1 MIGFIYFAT
10 VFIWGTTWLAIAYQI
25 GDVPIANSIMYRFAL
40 ASLVLVLFLLI
51 TKRLQKLSLKQHGS
65 CLLLG
70 LCLFSCNF
78 MLFYHA
84 AQYIP
89 SGLISIVFSIAT
101 IMNMG
106 NSWLFHGQ
114 RPSMRLI
121 SGGILGISGIILL
134 FYPDISHSETA
145 SQQLLGLVM
154 ALAGTYCF
162 SLGNMLSAKQQKQ
175 GLSVLSVNAYG
186 MAYGAALLLVW
197 SLLSGLEFGFSTE
210 PLYLG
215 SLIYLAIIG
224 SVLGFSF
231 YLVLVGKLGPQKAAY
246 ATVLFPVVALGL
258 STVFEGYQWTLVS
271 LSGVAI
277 VLLGNLLVFTKASP
291 WQKLRL
297 KLAKVE

>member
-1 MIGFIYFAT
+1 MTAVLYPAT

-25 GDVPIANSIMYRFAL
+25 GDVPIANSIMYRFAIAALILVCVL
-40 ASLVLVLFLLI
+40 ALSG
-51 TKRLQKLSLKQHGS
+51 RLQKLNPQQHLS

-101 IMNMG
+101 IMNML

-114 RPSMRLI
+114 RPSLRLLL
-121 SGGILGISGIILL
+121 GGCLGISGIVML
-134 FYPDISHSETA
+134 FYPDL
-145 SQQLLGLVM
+145 SQTEHFSDQLLGLLM
-154 ALAGTYCF
+154 ALGGTYCF

-186 MAYGAALLLVW
+186 MAYGALLLLLW
-197 SLLSGLEFGFSTE
+197 SLVSGQGFSFSLQ

-215 SLIYLAIIG
+215 SLFYLAIIG

-231 YLVLVGKLGPQKAAY
+231 YLVLVGRLGPQKAAY
-246 ATVLFPVVALGL
+246 ATVLFPIVALAL
-258 STVFEGYQWTLVS
+258 STVFEGYHWSHLG
-271 LSGVAI
+271 LLGVAT
-277 VLLGNLLVFTKASP
+277 VLLGNLLVFTKGRPSLA
-291 WQKLRL
+291 WLRRPRPTI
-297 KLAKVE
+297 

>member
-1 MIGFIYFAT
+1 MIAFIYIAT

-25 GDVPIANSIMYRFAL
+25 GDVPIANSIMYRFAI
-40 ASLVLVLFLLI
+40 AALVLMVFLVLSR
-51 TKRLQKLSLKQHGS
+51 RLQTLNLKQHLS

-89 SGLISIVFSIAT
+89 SGLISIIFSIAT
-101 IMNMG
+101 IMNMA

-114 RPSMRLI
+114 KPSLRLI
-121 SGGILGISGIILL
+121 SGGVLGISGIVLL
-134 FYPDISHSETA
+134 FYPDMRQSDTA
-145 SQQLLGLVM
+145 SQQLMGLLM

-175 GLSVLSVNAYG
+175 GLSVLSVNGYG
-186 MAYGAALLLVW
+186 MAYGAMLLLLW
-197 SLLSGLEFGFSTE
+197 GLFSGEDFAFSTE

-215 SLIYLAIIG
+215 SLLYLAIVG

-231 YLVLVGKLGPQKAAY
+231 YLVLVGRLGPQKAAY

-258 STVFEGYQWTLVS
+258 STLFEGYQWTPLA
-271 LSGVAI
+271 LMGVAT
-277 VLLGNLLVFTKASP
+277 VLLGNLLVFTKGNPLHLLRAKQAKAS
-291 WQKLRL
+291 
-297 KLAKVE
+297 

>member
-40 ASLVLVLFLLI
+40 ASLVLVLFLLV
-51 TKRLQKLSLKQHGS
+51 TKRLQRLSLKQHAS

-114 RPSMRLI
+114 KPSMRLI
-121 SGGILGISGIILL
+121 CGGLLGISGIVLL
-134 FYPDISHSETA
+134 FAPDLRHSETA

-186 MAYGAALLLVW
+186 MAYGAALLLFW
-197 SLLSGLEFGFSTE
+197 GLLSGQEFGFSTE

-215 SLIYLAIIG
+215 SLLYLAIIG

-258 STVFEGYQWTLVS
+258 STVFEGYQWSAIS
-271 LSGVAI
+271 LAGVAI

-297 KLAKVE
+297 KAAKPL

>member
-1 MIGFIYFAT
+1 MISFIYFAT

-25 GDVPIANSIMYRFAL
+25 GDVPIANSIMYRFAM
-40 ASLVLVLFLLI
+40 ASLVLMIFLKLSG
-51 TKRLQKLSLKQHGS
+51 RLQQLNLKQHLS

-89 SGLISIVFSIAT
+89 SGLISIIFSIAT
-101 IMNMG
+101 IMNMA
-106 NSWLFHGQ
+106 NSWLFHRQ
-114 RPSMRLI
+114 RPSLRLL
-121 SGGILGISGIILL
+121 SGGAIGIIGIVML
-134 FYPDISHSETA
+134 FYPDMRQSDTA
-145 SQQLLGLVM
+145 GQQLLGLLM

-175 GLSVLSVNAYG
+175 GLSVLSVNGYG
-186 MAYGAALLLVW
+186 MAYGAALLLLW
-197 SLLSGLEFGFSTE
+197 GLLSGENFAFSSA

-215 SLIYLAIIG
+215 SLIYLALVG

-231 YLVLVGKLGPQKAAY
+231 YLILVGRLGPQKAAY

-258 STVFEGYQWTLVS
+258 STIFEGYQWTPLA
-271 LSGVAI
+271 LSGVAT
-277 VLLGNLLVFTKASP
+277 VLLGNLLVFTKGNP
-291 WQKLRL
+291 FRRWT
-297 KLAKVE
+297 AKHTSSS

>member
-25 GDVPIANSIMYRFAL
+25 GDVPIVNSIMYRFAL

-51 TKRLQKLSLKQHGS
+51 TKRLQRLSLKQHGS

-114 RPSMRLI
+114 KPSLRLI
-121 SGGILGISGIILL
+121 CGGILGISGIILL

-197 SLLSGLEFGFSTE
+197 GLLSGQEFGFSTE

-291 WQKLRL
+291 WQKWRL